1 MISTAQLPLAARP
14 LLARAALLSSAEAR
28 SLGIRYRDEI
38 FVRGVQ
44 RRLIAG
50 LFSDIEMPALSVDL
64 LNAREALSRTERRDI
79 GRAAAAAVR
88 GAASRPA
95 LMATGA
101 DRADGLPGPIPRLV
115 VGGSIA
121 SLVALSVVAMLAR
134 DQRLLADP
142 LLVMTALASMLA
154 LSVGAWELCVS
165 WLARRAI
172 EGAAIAEVARDR
184 TGVAFPALSDP
195 WDGVIQG
202 VRQPPTGRWER
213 IVGVGLV
220 AFMTTF
226 LVAVL
231 AIVGD
236 PGSTIARGL
245 FALSMGLVVACFGL
259 AVGLAIL
266 GRRARRRGSDD
277 VEAFP
282 FEDEL
287 ALAASWRTA
296 RIRRPILA
304 VRAAAL
310 ICLAG
315 VAATA
320 AGFAAGY
327 VSGTMGDDRETTA
340 AEWVFGLGVLAV
352 LVGGVTGLAI
362 RALVVWRS
370 DDRDLR
376 HRWTVAVAQM
386 AVGIPAALIGSFLVG
401 RFGLG
406 PAIDSGESNA
416 LAAVVGTI
424 FLLNVVL
431 IPAAAVNIVWTA
443 IRGKAPL
450 AWAPPV
456 LAFGV
461 PIMIGL
467 MMGSGV
473 GGS

>member
-1 MISTAQLPLAARP
+1 
-14 LLARAALLSSAEAR
+14 
-28 SLGIRYRDEI
+28 
-38 FVRGVQ
+38 
-44 RRLIAG
+44 
-50 LFSDIEMPALSVDL
+50 
-64 LNAREALSRTERRDI
+64 
-79 GRAAAAAVR
+79 
-88 GAASRPA
+88 
-95 LMATGA
+95 
-101 DRADGLPGPIPRLV
+101 
-115 VGGSIA
+115 
-121 SLVALSVVAMLAR
+121 
-134 DQRLLADP
+134 
-142 LLVMTALASMLA
+142 
-154 LSVGAWELCVS
+154 
-165 WLARRAI
+165 
-172 EGAAIAEVARDR
+172 
-184 TGVAFPALSDP
+184 
-195 WDGVIQG
+195 
-202 VRQPPTGRWER
+202 
-213 IVGVGLV
+213 
-220 AFMTTF
+220 
-226 LVAVL
+226 
-231 AIVGD
+231 
-236 PGSTIARGL
+236 
-245 FALSMGLVVACFGL
+245 
-259 AVGLAIL
+259 
-266 GRRARRRGSDD
+266 
-277 VEAFP
+277 
-282 FEDEL
+282 
-287 ALAASWRTA
+287 
-296 RIRRPILA
+296 
-304 VRAAAL
+304 
-310 ICLAG
+310 
-315 VAATA
+315 
-320 AGFAAGY
+320 
-327 VSGTMGDDRETTA
+327 MGDDRETTA